1 MSILFPLQL
10 LRWTLMKIA
19 TLLLKVMAKSVSPY
33 ALMDSSLFLC
43 GLLLKSAMGQLLVGC
58 ASHNA
63 YNIICKWLIS
73 ACLHKHYIVWIVHSL
88 TLKWKRGW
96 NSKCYPHSKLLLICF
111 IITEEGPNGAEMLE
125 CQSKE
130 PYHMNYACLNFAFTY
145 TKVW

>member
-1 MSILFPLQL
+1 
-10 LRWTLMKIA
+10 MKIV

-73 ACLHKHYIVWIVHSL
+73 VHVYTS
-88 TLKWKRGW
+88 
-96 NSKCYPHSKLLLICF
+96 
-111 IITEEGPNGAEMLE
+111 II
-125 CQSKE
+125 
-130 PYHMNYACLNFAFTY
+130 
-145 TKVW
+145 